1 MSDVAPSFDDFTP
14 DDRCPN
20 AATPDV
26 EADLHFVGIRISAP
40 DRVRAGGD
48 AFLPVAGAYQV
59 PFDAL
64 GLRGRFGEH
73 VHLVVTGSVEAPSV
87 VPLLREVPDMPP
99 APESAY
105 PELTIVEYLNVD
117 VGERL
122 GGFGPG
128 VIFIYAVLGPWVS
141 NVVRIDVVDPE
152 ASP

>member
-1 MSDVAPSFDDFTP
+1 MNGVAASFEDFTP

-26 EADLHFVGIRISAP
+26 EADLDFVGIRIAAP
-40 DRVRAGGD
+40 DRVRAGRD

-73 VHLVVTGSVEAPSV
+73 LYLVVTGPVDAPSV

-99 APESAY
+99 APESGY
-105 PELTIVEYLNVD
+105 PDLSIVEYLNVD

-128 VIFIYAVLGPWVS
+128 VVFIYAVLGPYVS
-141 NVVRIDVVDPE
+141 NVVRVEAVDPE